1 MSRGAS
7 TTVDVAVFLVL
18 VSAAA
23 VTVAT
28 VPQTRPVDGDAA
40 DETAFVVATATA
52 TVEYHAGA
60 GRDVPN
66 GSPRT
71 TRVRTAHGSLA
82 GLLADAAFA
91 TATVDGRP
99 LTPGGARFE
108 RAVRAAVRERLPGD
122 GVEVVATWRPVRGSG
137 VVGRTTVGPSPPPG
151 ADVAAATLS
160 VGVPGRAEPSPNGT
174 FRDVAA
180 AVARAV
186 VRGRFP
192 PAAAGGGRREGH
204 LTRLRYRH
212 AAEVLGADADGPLR
226 RGDAAAANRRLARPL
241 TRRFA
246 TALRRRYDDPRTA
259 AVTVSPD
266 RVRVTVRR
274 WSA

>member
-52 TVEYHAGA
+52 TVEYHAGT
-60 GRDVPN
+60 GRGAQN

-174 FRDVAA
+174 VRDVAA

-192 PAAAGGGRREGH
+192 PAGGGLREGH
-204 LTRLRYRH
+204 LARLRYRH
-212 AAEVLGADADGPLR
+212 AAEVLGADVDGPLR

-241 TRRFA
+241 TRQFA
-246 TALRRRYDDPRTA
+246 TALRRRYDDPRAA
-259 AVTVSPD
+259 AVTVSPG